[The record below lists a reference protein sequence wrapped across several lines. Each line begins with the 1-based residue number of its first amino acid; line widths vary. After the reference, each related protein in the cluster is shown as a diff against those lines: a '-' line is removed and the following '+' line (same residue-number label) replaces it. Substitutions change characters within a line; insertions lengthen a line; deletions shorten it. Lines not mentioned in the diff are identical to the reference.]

1 LRWQT
6 TTGLTGEQLDE
17 LVDRVDGLLG
27 GWDHPRGRPRALD
40 LYTAVVVTL
49 ALLRHN
55 LAQAL
60 AAELWQVSQPTISR
74 VFAALRVVVGQAAE
88 LTGFGLA
95 DVPVT
100 ERVLVDGTL
109 LPTGD
114 RAGQEGL
121 YSGKRH
127 RSGLSVHVVGD
138 LSGRLLGVSDPMPG
152 AMHDAKSFVA
162 AGVDRLLAGRDP
174 LADLGYL
181 GCGVSVPF
189 RKPPGGELDAFEKAF
204 NRAHAARRAAV
215 ERTIAHFKD
224 WQVVSTGYRG
234 PLAVFPSVIRTVDAL
249 QRFKT
254 YSLIPIRAGTPF

>member
-6 TTGLTGEQLDE
+6 TTGLTPEQLDE
-17 LVDRVDGLLG
+17 LVDRVDGLLD
-27 GWDHPRGRPRALD
+27 GWDHPRGRPRALG
-40 LYTAVVVTL
+40 LYAAVVVTL

-74 VFAALRVVVGQAAE
+74 VFAALRDVVGQAAD
-88 LTGFGLA
+88 LAGVGLA
-95 DVPVT
+95 DVPVG

-114 RAGQEGL
+114 RAGREGL

-138 LSGRLLGVSDPMPG
+138 RQGRLLGVSAPVPG
-152 AMHDAKSFVA
+152 AMHDAKSFVE

-181 GCGVSVPF
+181 GCGVAVPF
-189 RKPPGGELDAFEKAF
+189 RKPPGGELDAFERAF
-204 NRAHAARRAAV
+204 NRAQSSVRAAV

-224 WQVVSTGYRG
+224 WKIVSTGYRG
-234 PLAVFPSVIRTVDAL
+234 PLEVFPVVIRTVDAL

-254 YSLIPIRAGTPF
+254 YPLVPLRARTSF